1 MTENNY
7 AVALY
12 TNGDVEVITL
22 TLDLGTQIN
31 DIVGGYFE
39 CITLRTP
46 QGEFHMWVNESGKLF
61 NLPINENA
69 DKIYH
74 DYLASSH
81 TIVGNAVITGGVNK
95 YGNTLGLTQEQVN
108 LFLPN
113 TKEN

>member
-1 MTENNY
+1 MTDKNY

-12 TNGDVEVITL
+12 TNGHTEVITL
-22 TLDLGTQIN
+22 TLELGTQIN

-46 QGEFHMWVNESGKLF
+46 QGEFHMWVNEGGKLF
-61 NLPINENA
+61 DLPINDNA
-69 DKIYH
+69 NEIYH
-74 DYLASSH
+74 EYVSSLH
-81 TIVGNAVITGGVNK
+81 VIVGNAVITGGVDK
-95 YGNTLGLTQEQVN
+95 YGNTLGLTQEEVN